1 MIFEIV
7 EKTYR
12 DMLYERA
19 DDKGCIF
26 YFSSDD
32 FDGLNKKAYPFK
44 SSLGHDLSGY
54 LYWYDKPIK
63 KRLVIFDHGIG
74 SGHRGYMREIEV
86 LAKHGYLV
94 FAYDHTGC
102 MESGG
107 ETTGGFS
114 QSLMDLDDAVK
125 TLKKERK
132 LKKYQIYVVG
142 HSWGAFSTLNIA
154 ALHPEIKKTVAI
166 SGFTSLDRIL
176 KQYMGGP
183 LAIFRN
189 KLYKKELE
197 ASPIYA
203 KFDAIQS
210 LKKTKAKVLIIH
222 SDDDKTVKPKLSFDL
237 MKKKL
242 KNKKNITFVEVTG
255 KDHNPNYTEE
265 AVKYKDEFFA
275 TYKKALKKK
284 IFKTDSDK
292 KAFKDSFDWY
302 RMTEQ
307 DEDVWNI
314 IFEHLDK

>member
-1 MIFEIV
+1 MN
-7 EKTYR
+7 
-12 DMLYERA
+12 MLYKRA
-19 DDKGCIF
+19 DDNGCIY
-26 YFSSDD
+26 YFSADD
-32 FDGLNKKAYPFK
+32 FKGLNKKSYKFK
-44 SSLGHDLSGY
+44 SSLGHELSGY
-54 LYWYDKPIK
+54 FYWYDNPIK

-132 LKKYQIYVVG
+132 LKGYEFSVIG
-142 HSWGAFSTLNIA
+142 HSWGAFSTLNIV
-154 ALHPEIKKTVAI
+154 ALHPDIKKTVAI
-166 SGFTSLDRIL
+166 SGFVSLEKIL
-176 KQYMGGP
+176 RQYMGGP
-183 LAIFRN
+183 LGLFRA

-203 KFDAIQS
+203 KFDAVKT
-210 LKKTKAKVLIIH
+210 LKKTKSKVLIIH
-222 SDDDKTVKPKLSFDL
+222 SDDDTTVKPKLSFDL
-237 MKKKL
+237 MRKKL
-242 KNKKNITFVEVTG
+242 KNKPNITFVEVTG
-255 KDHNPNYTEE
+255 KAHNPNYTED

-275 TYKKALKKK
+275 TYKKALKKN
-284 IFKTDSDK
+284 IFKTDDAK
-292 KAFKDSFDWY
+292 KKFKDSFDWY